1 MLLKF
6 FFIFYVLL
14 VNFLFRRFRPFV
26 RDCESHIYIKQG
38 RHPVIDN
45 LLPENEQF
53 VPNDTDMN
61 VSHYCLTGSYLFC
74 QLSVKQSLFISK
86 TPRYPEPTIP
96 VIPVPGCESFSS
108 SCIHLPR
115 QVGDL
120 LSERRVISRVWV
132 QLWLLDITVKRY
144 IATDIT

>member
-1 MLLKF
+1 M
-6 FFIFYVLL
+6 
-14 VNFLFRRFRPFV
+14 
-26 RDCESHIYIKQG
+26 
-38 RHPVIDN
+38 IDN

-61 VSHYCLTGSYLFC
+61 VSQYCLTGSYVFC
-74 QLSVKQSLFISK
+74 QLSVKQSLFISE

-96 VIPVPGCESFSS
+96 VIPGPGSESFSS

-120 LSERRVISRVWV
+120 LSERQIISRV
-132 QLWLLDITVKRY
+132 
-144 IATDIT
+144 